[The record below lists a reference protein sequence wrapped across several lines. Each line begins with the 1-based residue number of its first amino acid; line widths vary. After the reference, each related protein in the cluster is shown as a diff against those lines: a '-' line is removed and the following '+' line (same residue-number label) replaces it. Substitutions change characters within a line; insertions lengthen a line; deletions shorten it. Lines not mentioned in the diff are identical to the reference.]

1 MGPREV
7 LGGHDHTEYLD
18 QHNGCVLLKT
28 GALAAEDSASSVC
41 LLSPVRG
48 MDAQR
53 VGVVDLLWQGDKA
66 AHYSRESR
74 RCRNGERQETAG
86 RMTAGAGGGG
96 ICKSRSP

>member
-1 MGPREV
+1 
-7 LGGHDHTEYLD
+7 
-18 QHNGCVLLKT
+18 
-28 GALAAEDSASSVC
+28 
-41 LLSPVRG
+41 